1 MNAAIIHMI
10 KASLYLASFYLVYRV
25 FLSHDTLYSRNR
37 KYLLTAAISSL
48 ILPFFTIRISE
59 PLVSEF
65 QAMLSEIFIFYRDD
79 VQTAS
84 AEGSSFIG
92 SQNWPVLV
100 YLAGAAVFTL
110 KFIADLAELI
120 WLISRHKRNGS
131 RIIRFRGLNT
141 AGFSAFGHIFINE
154 RLSKAEAKDIVKH
167 EKNHL
172 AHYHSVDITI
182 IEIVKILQWFN
193 PVVYLF
199 GRSLKAIH
207 EYQADEECIST
218 GINPGKYQQLLLN
231 QIFNSRVFTITN
243 SFSNPSL
250 IKKRMI
256 MMTKKRSRALANLKL
271 LMVLPVIAAMMI
283 VISSCSQKSKSEQ
296 EAEML
301 APPPPPPPPPP
312 STAIDDDDP
321 NTFEVVDQ
329 MPVFAGGDMALVKY
343 ISEHTNYPEAAAKK
357 GIQGKVIVRFAV
369 EADGSVE
376 RIKILKGVDPDLDRE
391 ALRVVGELPDF
402 EKPGVKDGKNVAVW
416 YAVPINFA
424 LR

>member
-84 AEGSSFIG
+84 AKGSRFIG

-131 RIIRFRGLNT
+131 RIIRFRGLDT

-172 AHYHSVDITI
+172 AHYHSVDIII

-193 PVVYLF
+193 PAIYMF
-199 GRSLKAIH
+199 SRSLKAIH

-283 VISSCSQKSKSEQ
+283 AISSCSQKSSSEQ
-296 EAEML
+296 EAEL
-301 APPPPPPPPPP
+301 VAPPPPPPSP
-312 STAIDDDDP
+312 AIDEDDP

-329 MPVFAGGDMALVKY
+329 MPVFAGGDLALIQFIAENTK
-343 ISEHTNYPEAAAKK
+343 YPEAAAKN

-402 EKPGVKDGKNVAVW
+402 EKPGVKDRKNVAVW